1 MKKTLLTL
9 TALAACSISSVKA
22 EDTNSLPQYDIF
34 ANVGAYTS
42 FADGFADFC
51 IYPTLGVTCDIHVS
65 PLPFYIR
72 TGLEY
77 VNRRQG
83 GFDSHS
89 AVIPALISYRFKND
103 RGMSFI
109 PFFGEYIAFDGNFDD
124 GIRTGIS
131 FMHGKYTASVMYDL
145 CLSHGIDDDSFTFT
159 VGYNIW
165 KK

>member
-1 MKKTLLTL
+1 MKKTLAIILTL
-9 TALAACSISSVKA
+9 SAFSTVSTQAQESNKM
-22 EDTNSLPQYDIF
+22 PQYEVF

-42 FADGFADFC
+42 FADGFADFS
-51 IYPTLGVTCDIHVS
+51 IFPTAGITADIHVS
-65 PLPFYIR
+65 QLPFYIK

-77 VNRRQG
+77 VNRTQWYGDR
-83 GFDSHS
+83 HS

-103 RGMSFI
+103 KGITFQ
-109 PFFGEYIAFDGNFDD
+109 PFFGQFLAFDGEFDE

-131 FMHGKYTASVMYDL
+131 FMCGKYTASVMYDL
-145 CLSHGIDDDSFTFT
+145 CLSHGIDDDNFTFT

>member
-1 MKKTLLTL
+1 MKRIFITLTL
-9 TALAACSISSVKA
+9 TLGCSVCSIKA
-22 EDTNSLPQYDIF
+22 EENNTLPQYEIF
-34 ANVGAYTS
+34 ANAGAYTS
-42 FADGFADFC
+42 FADGFADFSVF
-51 IYPTLGVTCDIHVS
+51 PTAGITGDIHVS
-65 PLPFYIR
+65 QLPFYIR

-103 RGMSFI
+103 RGISFV
-109 PFFGEYIAFDGNFDD
+109 PFFGEYIAFDGKFDD

-131 FMHGKYTASVMYDL
+131 FMRGKYTASIIYDL
-145 CLSHGIDDDSFTFT
+145 CLSHGIDDDSFTFS